1 MAAAELAVKKG
12 GTIILPAACP
22 DGVGSDGFYEW
33 MEAASAPQDVV
44 ERFIREGYSI
54 GTSKAWLYSRCL
66 LRAELIVIS
75 DSLDEKTLDTMF
87 TKKAST
93 VEEAIEMALKK
104 QGKDAKILLIRNA
117 TDIVPTKEGLNL
129 I

>member
-1 MAAAELAVKKG
+1 
-12 GTIILPAACP
+12 
-22 DGVGSDGFYEW
+22 
-33 MEAASAPQDVV
+33 
-44 ERFIREGYSI
+44 
-54 GTSKAWLYSRCL
+54 L

-117 TDIVPTKEGLNL
+117 TDIVPTTKA
-129 I
+129 

>member
-1 MAAAELAVKKG
+1 
-12 GTIILPAACP
+12 
-22 DGVGSDGFYEW
+22 
-33 MEAASAPQDVV
+33 
-44 ERFIREGYSI
+44 
-54 GTSKAWLYSRCL
+54 
-66 LRAELIVIS
+66 
-75 DSLDEKTLDTMF
+75 MF